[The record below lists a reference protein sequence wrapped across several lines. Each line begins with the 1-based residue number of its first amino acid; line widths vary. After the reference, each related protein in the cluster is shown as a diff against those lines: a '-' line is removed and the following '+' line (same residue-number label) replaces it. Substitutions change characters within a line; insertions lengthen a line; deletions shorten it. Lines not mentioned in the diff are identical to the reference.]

1 VPTYSV
7 HVNVGAHT
15 SFYCAALASVLSS
28 SAQREHHP
36 PKS

>member
-7 HVNVGAHT
+7 HVDAGAHT
-15 SFYCAALASVLSS
+15 SFYCAVLASVLSS
-28 SAQREHHP
+28 SAQRVNHP